1 MSDESPEPEVA
12 PDFLSPL
19 RTLLTEIH
27 EMYQELLTVGFPER
41 AAVEIISRIVSD
53 SMIYRVSESDDEYD
67 EEDEEDSDND
77 RGIE

>member
-1 MSDESPEPEVA
+1 
-12 PDFLSPL
+12 
-19 RTLLTEIH
+19 
-27 EMYQELLTVGFPER
+27 MYQELLMVGFPER

-53 SMIYRVSESDDEYD
+53 SMIYRVSDSED

>member
-1 MSDESPEPEVA
+1 
-12 PDFLSPL
+12 
-19 RTLLTEIH
+19 
-27 EMYQELLTVGFPER
+27 MYQELLTVGFPER